1 MRYSEKKEETE
12 HSGRKIQLSVGL
24 QEIELQVNTVCRLLS
39 PRCLHNQKRSF
50 SWQNSSTAVPNIAFK
65 VTKYVHGEYDGL
77 DTASESGL
85 RSKVGRAVIN
95 NR

>member
-1 MRYSEKKEETE
+1 M
-12 HSGRKIQLSVGL
+12 
-24 QEIELQVNTVCRLLS
+24 NTVFRLLS
-39 PRCLHNQKRSF
+39 LRCLHNRRSF

-65 VTKYVHGEYDGL
+65 VTKYVVGDDDGL
-77 DTASESGL
+77 DTALESGL